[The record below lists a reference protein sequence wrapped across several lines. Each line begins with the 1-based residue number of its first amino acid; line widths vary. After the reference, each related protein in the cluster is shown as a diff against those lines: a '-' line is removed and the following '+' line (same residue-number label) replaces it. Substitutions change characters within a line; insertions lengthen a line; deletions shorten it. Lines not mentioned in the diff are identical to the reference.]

1 MTCLFLQYLF
11 VLSKILTT
19 LKTYVHNYLPCLMD
33 IMIFD
38 PFFLTL
44 SLTEG
49 VNKVIILALGWDIN
63 SLKVIIGHIF

>member
-1 MTCLFLQYLF
+1 M
-11 VLSKILTT
+11 IL
-19 LKTYVHNYLPCLMD
+19 
-33 IMIFD
+33 D

-49 VNKVIILALGWDIN
+49 VNKGIILALGWDIN